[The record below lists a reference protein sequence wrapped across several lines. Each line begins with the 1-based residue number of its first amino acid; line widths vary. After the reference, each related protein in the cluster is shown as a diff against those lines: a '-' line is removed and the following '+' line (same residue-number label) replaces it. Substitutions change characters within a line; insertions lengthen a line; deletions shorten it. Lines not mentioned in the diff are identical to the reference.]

1 MSWGW
6 IIGIALVAVVGI
18 SYAQYRAQAGTYRS
32 LSSRQP
38 ERAES
43 GPRPLGTEAL
53 DLEAVQR
60 TQRRNES
67 LERAHTS
74 LTRRKGRFSSLES
87 ADTDIQ
93 PMADDETYARRFHA
107 AFQRNKDRS

>member
-1 MSWGW
+1 MFWGW
-6 IIGIALVAVVGI
+6 IIGIAFVAVVGI
-18 SYAQYRAQAGTYRS
+18 SIAQYRAQASTYRS

-38 ERAES
+38 ERMQA

-74 LTRRKGRFSSLES
+74 LTRGRGISSLES
-87 ADTDIQ
+87 AGTDVQ
-93 PMADDETYARRFHA
+93 PLADDETYARRFHA
-107 AFQRNKDRS
+107 AFQRNKDKT